1 MRFERESVCV
11 VLPAGSCLVTND
23 KEGSTDMAI
32 IGMDIHRAF
41 AEAIAVEGKTRR
53 RLGRIDLRR
62 DRLEAFATGL
72 KKDDIIVVEATG
84 NAAAVAE
91 VLAPHVGRV
100 VIANPKQVHLIARST
115 KPSGARQ

>member
-1 MRFERESVCV
+1 MRCERGSVCV
-11 VLPAGSCLVTND
+11 VLPAGSRFVTSDN
-23 KEGSTDMAI
+23 EGSTDMAI

-41 AEAIAVEGKTRR
+41 AEAVAVEGKTRR

-72 KKDDIIVVEATG
+72 KKDDTIVVEATG

-100 VIANPKQVHLIARST
+100 IIANPKQV
-115 KPSGARQ
+115 P